1 LENVIKAL
9 RLRFGLIAVDFRTTY
24 SSLLRFKKENK
35 LSITWTCGDQMPNWK
50 KHALIEEHF

>member
-1 LENVIKAL
+1 M
-9 RLRFGLIAVDFRTTY
+9 RLLFGRIAADFRTTY

-50 KHALIEEHF
+50 KHALVEEHFLT